1 MFPIN
6 VLPNVPTPSA
16 TDRSVQPAT
25 PVQSLIDQLADL
37 VPGQR
42 VLAQVQSAL
51 GDGVYRAMVS
61 QREVTLALPFAAKA
75 GDQLELE
82 VVSRQ
87 GKTMLATVL
96 PDAGD
101 PPPSDSTPLHLS
113 PAGKTI
119 GDLIR
124 HYQQSDSPAPLP
136 LKANQPLVTTA
147 ETAPLLATQLAPA
160 LQQAVEQS
168 GVFYEAHLA
177 RWVNGSYPEAL
188 LRQEPQ
194 AQQTQTPTS
203 SPSSPAPTEGDAPP
217 LAQPTTAPATSRQT
231 AAQEAVQQQISSS
244 TTPLDKG
251 NEANAAKPLIPA
263 TLSHIVEQQLATLD
277 QSTVLWQGQAWPGQ
291 RMEWEIQR
299 DAPEREGSAA
309 SLASPWRSKLT
320 LHLPHL
326 GTVEAILH
334 LDSQRSLNVQLG
346 VATTA
351 SQEMLEHGAEELR
364 QHLSAA
370 GLITTRLGI
379 TQLPTELPEK
389 SLLPG
394 TSSNG

>member
-42 VLAQVQSAL
+42 VLAQVQSVL

-101 PPPSDSTPLHLS
+101 PPPNNSTPLHLS

-124 HYQQSDSPAPLP
+124 HYQQNESPVPLL
-136 LKANQPLVTTA
+136 LKANQPLATA

-194 AQQTQTPTS
+194 AQHTQASPPS
-203 SPSSPAPTEGDAPP
+203 SSSPAPTEGDSPPFPLGATTPAPSKQ
-217 LAQPTTAPATSRQT
+217 AAT
-231 AAQEAVQQQISSS
+231 QEAVQQQMPGS
-244 TTPLDKG
+244 TTSLDKSS
-251 NEANAAKPLIPA
+251 EANTTKPLIPA

-334 LDSQRSLNVQLG
+334 LDSQRNLNVQLG

-370 GLITTRLGI
+370 GLITTRVGI
-379 TQLPTELPEK
+379 TQLPTQAPEK
-389 SLLPG
+389 PLPPG
-394 TSSNG
+394 IASNG